1 MPRLAL
7 FSGRDNTETALGEG
21 MARIR
26 NREYRPS
33 ARAF

>member
-7 FSGRDNTETALGEG
+7 FAGRDSTETALGEG
-21 MARIR
+21 MARSR